1 MCDPL
6 LKLLMSIVAVV
17 FATVSCSSTPQHSNT
32 LIFGTN
38 TAVALDVSQ
47 LPTGNLGVTLGYRRQ
62 EVVWIPLL
70 ANTTNASGAETPA
83 VCQSDSCKSFN
94 GTTGSDGET
103 NGAGARDTY
112 SVLATFSGQSA
123 GGSLVSSSGAGVT
136 GGGAIAQ
143 YIATGF
149 AARALAESGAAVVNT
164 NAPQANVSSGPAQ
177 TEKQKSRIRDA
188 MPRARVAPSSGLRQ
202 ADDTQ

>member
-1 MCDPL
+1 MRNSL
-6 LKLLMSIVAVV
+6 LKTIAAAVAIA
-17 FATVSCSSTPQHSNT
+17 FGTVSCSSTPQHSNT

-38 TAVALDVSQ
+38 TVVALDVSQ

-62 EVVWIPLL
+62 EVVWMPLL

-83 VCQSDSCKSFN
+83 TCQSDSCKAFN
-94 GTTGSDGET
+94 GTTGTDGET
-103 NGAGARDTY
+103 DGTGARDTY

-123 GGSLVSSSGAGVT
+123 GGSLISPSGAGVT

-164 NAPQANVSSGPAQ
+164 NVSTANVSAEPARKRSSNDAQ
-177 TEKQKSRIRDA
+177 ETRRRKPGQPVKS
-188 MPRARVAPSSGLRQ
+188 PSS
-202 ADDTQ
+202 D